1 MDLQRSRVVFVSETG
16 TGWFSRFS
24 RHAFHSGLS
33 PAGSGQDSCDVKYV
47 RIPIR
52 SSMSLEFILVKCY
65 LATYDSVLE
74 PIIPVQLEDILRRLC
89 RVATYK
95 SKIGEFVR
103 SEKYG
108 ILMPNG
114 FLASLDGVD

>member
-1 MDLQRSRVVFVSETG
+1 MDLHRSRVVFVSETG
-16 TGWFSRFS
+16 TNWFSRFS

-33 PAGSGQDSCDVKYV
+33 PGGSGQDSCDAKHV

-52 SSMSLEFILVKCY
+52 SSMSLGFMLVKCHS
-65 LATYDSVLE
+65 ATYGSVLE

-89 RVATYK
+89 RVATYIA
-95 SKIGEFVR
+95 KIGELVR
-103 SEKYG
+103 SKKYG